1 MQTSAFHP
9 PVRVAGR
16 GSKGSRESITSL
28 VTGKKQP
35 PPPIDTDMVG
45 PRPLRSVAPGPATA
59 PLPKDK
65 NKHATRPRQSSV
77 NRPATKNAKP
87 TAAGILAREPTVQTM
102 STRDFADF
110 IRTTGPDKEQDPFI
124 PLLASRS
131 SQSLRLLANSHS
143 QPGERSRSYSSASM
157 GKAPLGVENIPP
169 VPAMPS
175 NIAAASSPRLGSPAG
190 IRTQLRPRG
199 PTSTAEAGNSSE
211 LIDFIRNGPHEQ
223 GVNRIPRS
231 VAPFRNT
238 MDSDELKLLNDQL
251 ETSKHLDPH
260 SKGRGSGSG
269 INVPGNSGVTVQSTH
284 RPNTASIS
292 SQTQS
297 PRSSTNSQ
305 ARLLPT
311 PIPTGATA
319 QPAYS
324 SPPARLGVPGTPAGM
339 VERKRHRNK
348 DPYPIDDSE
357 DDDLLTALPQ
367 DRRPEESLMDFLRN
381 SEPPKSN
388 APKPLAAAGQAQA
401 RDMLTK
407 ARANSINSLR
417 AATSTPVSADGKAP
431 MSPTIPSSA
440 SSLQSSSL
448 PIPSNGHRR
457 GSDVPSIP
465 PSIASSSASNS
476 TTRPAHIT
484 AQVSSPGSVPRNLNR
499 SKPELRGA
507 GDARTTARIG
517 AYEKGTTGTGD
528 LADFFRSSG
537 PSAPPEPTKPFIIDS
552 APAPIV
558 GRTGQKIEK
567 KKGGKFWKRKTYT
580 DLP

>member
-1 MQTSAFHP
+1 
-9 PVRVAGR
+9 
-16 GSKGSRESITSL
+16 
-28 VTGKKQP
+28 
-35 PPPIDTDMVG
+35 MVG

-65 NKHATRPRQSSV
+65 NKHASRPRQSSV
-77 NRPATKNAKP
+77 NRPVTRNAKP
-87 TAAGILAREPTVQTM
+87 TAAGVLAREPTVQTL

-131 SQSLRLLANSHS
+131 SQSLRFLANSHS
-143 QPGERSRSYSSASM
+143 QPGERPRSYSSASM
-157 GKAPLGVENIPP
+157 GKVPSGVENVPP

-175 NIAAASSPRLGSPAG
+175 NIAAAPSPSLGSPAG
-190 IRTQLRPRG
+190 RKTHLKPRG

-211 LIDFIRNGPHEQ
+211 LIDFIRNGPNEQ
-223 GVNRIPRS
+223 GVDRIPWS

-251 ETSKHLDPH
+251 ETSKQLDLH
-260 SKGRGSGSG
+260 SRSRGSGSAM
-269 INVPGNSGVTVQSTH
+269 NVPGNSGVTVQSTY
-284 RPNTASIS
+284 RPSTASIS

-319 QPAYS
+319 QPAYT
-324 SPPARLGVPGTPAGM
+324 SPPARLGVPGTAAGM

-407 ARANSINSLR
+407 ARANSINNLR
-417 AATSTPVSADGKAP
+417 AATSTPVSADGNDKAP
-431 MSPTIPSSA
+431 MSPTIPISA
-440 SSLQSSSL
+440 SFLQTQSL
-448 PIPSNGHRR
+448 PNSSNAHRR
-457 GSDVPSIP
+457 GSDVSSIR
-465 PSIASSSASNS
+465 PSIASSSPSNS

-484 AQVSSPGSVPRNLNR
+484 AQVSSPGSVPRNPHR
-499 SKPELRGA
+499 SKPEIRGA
-507 GDARTTARIG
+507 GNVRTTARIG
-517 AYEKGTTGTGD
+517 AYEKGSTDTGD
-528 LADFFRSSG
+528 LADFLRSSG
-537 PSAPPEPTKPFIIDS
+537 PSAPPEPTRAFIIDS

-558 GRTGQKIEK
+558 GRTGQKVEK